1 MRYGLTMKNTPR
13 FLASKTLR
21 HVVLAAVASAAI
33 LISGCSSIGLGISV
47 PIGPFGS
54 ISIGGNS
61 NGGVSVGAGV
71 GVGGASV
78 GVGGTIPT
86 APWGT
91 EAEQKAKQPNPENLP
106 PPAALPKPLAPVN
119 SDK

>member
-1 MRYGLTMKNTPR
+1 LRYGFIMKNYSSL
-13 FLASKTLR
+13 FSLHKVALCI
-21 HVVLAAVASAAI
+21 VASAA
-33 LISGCSSIGLGISV
+33 LLMSGCSSIGLGISV

-54 ISIGGNS
+54 VSIGGNS

-86 APWGT
+86 APWGSD
-91 EAEQKAKQPNPENLP
+91 APQKTKQPGAENLP
-106 PPAALPKPLAPVN
+106 PPAPLPAPPASEK